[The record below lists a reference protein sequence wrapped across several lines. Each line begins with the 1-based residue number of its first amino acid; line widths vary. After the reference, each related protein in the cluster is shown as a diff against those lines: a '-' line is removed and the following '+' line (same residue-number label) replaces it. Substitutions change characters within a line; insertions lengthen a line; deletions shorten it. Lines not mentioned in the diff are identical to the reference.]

1 MGLSSYVRVLWKHK
15 WTIVATTLLT
25 VAIAAYGSSLLP
37 TKYAATVVLRVLT
50 PAGGALDR
58 IEYDTRYGD
67 RLMSTYMQIAVSR
80 PVMGELIQKL
90 ELDEPPEIDVKAVAN
105 TELLEITATSGDPKL
120 SRDIANTLGEILV
133 ARNVELYTGSGKT
146 AAEILG
152 EHLEQIEAEL
162 DDARSEYN
170 SLQQA
175 ETADPAHLDVLA
187 SLITLKQSQYASM
200 LEQYEQM
207 RVADTLRTNAISV
220 MEPAIVPEKP
230 AGPPR
235 IIIFGIA
242 GVLGLVGGTSLAF
255 VFEYT
260 DTKLYDS
267 EQVEA
272 VTGLPVVGEIPK
284 MKRRRRKAVLFAQ
297 QSFHEEAFRHLQVN
311 LFRSTLDPNQFSGI
325 KGIGPVYAEA
335 LSRGRIYTYQQ
346 LAAAKPEEL
355 ELLIGAPERRKVDV
369 TSWIE
374 QAKQLAAENGKSAD
388 GVFRSLLITSA
399 TPEEGKSTIVANL
412 ALALAKSGRRV
423 LAVDGD
429 MLIPSLHR
437 VFALPNT
444 AGFSNVLTGETLLS
458 DAVQDSQ
465 FPGLHVLTSG
475 PPVKDRTALL
485 DSPAAKHTIKQ
496 ALAQFDVVLIDSPA
510 LLAVADA
517 AVLAPLVDGVVLVVR
532 RARSNRETV
541 QDACKVLA
549 GVKVNPAGVIV
560 NYAEVPHSRHYRYY
574 HRRLVRNGARPSAPE
589 RQDPPSSKGTA
600 AKEPA
605 AKKRV
610 VKAPQTATETVVH
623 SSLFLHYPA
632 ANLGLALLNRS
643 SAKTS

>member
-1 MGLSSYVRVLWKHK
+1 M
-15 WTIVATTLLT
+15 
-25 VAIAAYGSSLLP
+25 
-37 TKYAATVVLRVLT
+37 
-50 PAGGALDR
+50 
-58 IEYDTRYGD
+58 
-67 RLMSTYMQIAVSR
+67 
-80 PVMGELIQKL
+80 
-90 ELDEPPEIDVKAVAN
+90 
-105 TELLEITATSGDPKL
+105 
-120 SRDIANTLGEILV
+120 
-133 ARNVELYTGSGKT
+133 
-146 AAEILG
+146 
-152 EHLEQIEAEL
+152 
-162 DDARSEYN
+162 
-170 SLQQA
+170 
-175 ETADPAHLDVLA
+175 LA

-355 ELLIGAPERRKVDV
+355 ERDRGSRKAQSRRDKL
-369 TSWIE
+369 IE
-374 QAKQLAAENGKSAD
+374 QAGQLAAENGKSAD

-412 ALALAKSGRRV
+412 ALALVKLRRRV
-423 LAVDGD
+423 LVVDGD

-444 AGFSNVLTGETLLS
+444 AGFSNVLTGETLS
-458 DAVQDSQ
+458 DAVQDSSQ
-465 FPGLHVLTSG
+465 GFTS
-475 PPVKDRTALL
+475 
-485 DSPAAKHTIKQ
+485 
-496 ALAQFDVVLIDSPA
+496 
-510 LLAVADA
+510 
-517 AVLAPLVDGVVLVVR
+517 
-532 RARSNRETV
+532 
-541 QDACKVLA
+541 
-549 GVKVNPAGVIV
+549 
-560 NYAEVPHSRHYRYY
+560 
-574 HRRLVRNGARPSAPE
+574 
-589 RQDPPSSKGTA
+589 
-600 AKEPA
+600 
-605 AKKRV
+605 
-610 VKAPQTATETVVH
+610 
-623 SSLFLHYPA
+623 
-632 ANLGLALLNRS
+632 
-643 SAKTS
+643 

>member
-1 MGLSSYVRVLWKHK
+1 M
-15 WTIVATTLLT
+15 ATTLLT
-25 VAIAAYGSSLLP
+25 LAVAAYGSSLLP
-37 TKYAATVVLRVLT
+37 TKYKATVVLRVLT

-67 RLMSTYMQIAVSR
+67 RLMSTYMQITVSR
-80 PVMGELIQKL
+80 PVMSELMQKL
-90 ELDEPPEIDVKAVAN
+90 ELDEPPEIDVNVVAN

-152 EHLEQIEAEL
+152 EHLERIEAEL
-162 DDARSEYN
+162 DDARGEYN

-175 ETADPAHLDVLA
+175 ETVDSAHLDVLA
-187 SLITLKQSQYASM
+187 SLIALKQSQYASM

-230 AGPPR
+230 AGPPQV
-235 IIIFGIA
+235 IIFAIA

-260 DTKLYDS
+260 DTKLYDP
-267 EQVEA
+267 EQVES
-272 VTGLPVVGEIPK
+272 VTGLPVVGKIPR
-284 MKRRRRKAVLFAQ
+284 MKRRRRRKTVLFAQ

-311 LFRSTLDPNQFSGI
+311 LFRSTLDPNQLNGI

-355 ELLIGAPERRKVDV
+355 QLLIGAPERRKVDV

-388 GVFRSLLITSA
+388 GGFRSLLITSA
-399 TPEEGKSTIVANL
+399 TPEDGKSTIVANL

-423 LAVDGD
+423 LAVDAD
-429 MLIPSLHR
+429 MLIPTLHR
-437 VFALPNT
+437 VFGLSNA
-444 AGFSNVLTGETLLS
+444 AGLSNVLTGEALLS
-458 DAVQDSQ
+458 DVVQESQ

-475 PPVKDRTALL
+475 PPVQDRTALL

-541 QDACKVLA
+541 QDACKVLT
-549 GVKVNPAGVIV
+549 GVKVDPAGVIM
-560 NYAEVPHSRHYRYY
+560 NCAEVSHSRHYRYY
-574 HRRLVRNGARPSAPE
+574 HRKLIKHGARSGAAE
-589 RQDPPSSKGTA
+589 RRDPPSSNGTA
-600 AKEPA
+600 TKESAP
-605 AKKRV
+605 KKRA
-610 VKAPQTATETVVH
+610 VKVPQTVAETAAH
-623 SSLFLHYPA
+623 SSFFLHYPA
-632 ANLGLALLNRS
+632 ANVGIALLNRLF
-643 SAKTS
+643 AKTS